1 VKLLDTERNEEQ
13 TRHTIE
19 TPRLLR
25 DDTKFASGKIA
36 AFQYL
41 TVAIFVFL
49 VASFWDL
56 QVRNPE
62 YYSEAALR
70 NSVKSL
76 PILAPRGKILDRD
89 GRVIVD
95 NHSSYTLILNR
106 QLLKPEHL
114 KPIAEGL
121 GMDYDDLQSRVRRF
135 SSRPKYDPII
145 IKQELTPADL
155 AFVDAHRDASTFPE
169 MELIHAQ
176 RRLYPHDGLAAH
188 VIGYVGEVSEQELNT
203 PEFAK
208 YNQGDI
214 IGKAGIERQYN
225 ETLIGVDGQRQV
237 WVDNLGHE
245 HGVVGMK
252 EAIPGKTL
260 QLTIDLDLQA
270 VAELTMA
277 DKRGAVVALDPRN
290 GEVLAMVSRPAFD
303 PNIFAGRIKA
313 ADWKQ
318 IAENPFNPLLNRAI
332 QAQLAPGS
340 TFKPIMALAGLE
352 TGVIDDHFQVH
363 CSGGATFYGRYF
375 HCHLKRGHGT
385 VDLHKGIAQSCDVY
399 FYNVGNRLGID
410 RIAQYA
416 EELGFGRKTGIDLP
430 HEAEGLMPSSRWK
443 IRNFRQKWYAGET
456 ISVSIGQGATTV
468 TPLQLASAIGTL
480 AMNGVRYRPHLV
492 KNKTEQPER
501 FSFSPENVDKVV
513 YGMYAVVNE
522 GGTGARSRIPGIEF
536 CGKTGTAQLASNELL
551 KGTKLGRSMKDNA
564 WFVGFAPRH
573 NPEIVVAALFEN
585 GEHGQYAAAIVRDV
599 IKAYFDKKARLQAM
613 ETAKN
618 GGPNLLQP
626 PSVTAPPIPGPPP
639 KQEEPEVIE

>member
-13 TRHTIE
+13 TRHTVE

-106 QLLKPEHL
+106 QLLKTEHL

-121 GMDYDDLQSRVRRF
+121 GMDYDELLSRVRRF

-352 TGVIDDHFQVH
+352 TGAIDDHFQVH
-363 CSGGATFYGRYF
+363 CSGGASFYGRYF

-416 EELGFGRKTGIDLP
+416 EELGFGRKTGVDLP

-443 IRNFRQKWYAGET
+443 IRNYRQKWYAGET

-480 AMNGVRYRPHLV
+480 AMDGVRYRPHLV
-492 KNKTEQPER
+492 KDKTERPER
-501 FSFSPENVDKVV
+501 FSFNQENVDKVV

-564 WFVGFAPRH
+564 WFVGFAPQH

-626 PSVTAPPIPGPPP
+626 PSFARPPVGGPPL
-639 KQEEPEVIE
+639 KEEEPEVIE

>member
-1 VKLLDTERNEEQ
+1 MKLLDTERNQEQ
-13 TRHTIE
+13 TGQGVE

-62 YYSEAALR
+62 IYSEAALR

-106 QLLKPEHL
+106 QLLKTEHL
-114 KPIAEGL
+114 KAIAEGL
-121 GMDYDDLQSRVRRF
+121 NMEYDELVTKVKRF

-155 AFVDAHRDASTFPE
+155 AFVDAHRDMSTFPE

-188 VIGYVGEVSEQELNT
+188 VIGYVGEVSEAELNT

-245 HGVVGMK
+245 RGVVGMK
-252 EAIPGKTL
+252 EATPGKTL

-270 VAELTMA
+270 VAELSMA
-277 DKRGAVVALDPRN
+277 DKRGAVVAMDPRT

-313 ADWKQ
+313 ADWKK
-318 IAENPFNPLLNRAI
+318 ITDDPFNPLLNRAI

-352 TGVIDDHFQVH
+352 TGAIDDHFQVH
-363 CSGGATFYGRYF
+363 CGGGASFYGRYF
-375 HCHLKRGHGT
+375 HCHLKRGHGA
-385 VDLHKGIAQSCDVY
+385 VELHKAIAQSCDVF

-410 RIAQYA
+410 RIAEYA
-416 EELGFGRKTGIDLP
+416 EELGFGAKTGIDLP
-430 HEAEGLMPSSRWK
+430 HEAEGLMPSSKWK
-443 IRNFRQKWYAGET
+443 IRNYRQKWYAGET

-468 TPLQLASAIGTL
+468 TPLQLASAIGSL
-480 AMNGVRYRPHLV
+480 AMGGVRYRPHLV
-492 KNKTEQPER
+492 KNKADTPRR
-501 FSFSPENVDKVV
+501 FDFNPENVSKVV
-513 YGMYAVVNE
+513 DGMYAVVNE
-522 GGTGARSRIPGIEF
+522 GGTGARSRIQGLEF
-536 CGKTGTAQLASNELL
+536 CGKTGTAQLASNEVL
-551 KGTKLGRSMKDNA
+551 KGSKFGRSMKDNA

-573 NPEIVVAALFEN
+573 NPEIVVVALFEN

-599 IKAYFDKKARLQAM
+599 VKAYFDKKIRLQAM
-613 ETAKN
+613 QSAKN
-618 GGPNLLQP
+618 GGPVFFERP
-626 PSVTAPPIPGPPP
+626 TAPEAPPP
-639 KQEEPEVIE
+639 EPEVIE